1 MTGSRYRVVIADD
14 HLVVREGLKLILETE
29 EDFELVG
36 QAQDGA
42 TAVQLAREV
51 EPDLILMDLRMPG
64 MGGIEAIEQIHDA
77 NPDTAVVILTT
88 YDEDDLMVR
97 GLRAGARGYLLKD
110 VDRETLFHTMRAA
123 VRGNTVLSAE
133 AVSTLLAKSK
143 PNNDAD
149 PRFAA
154 TSLTPREL
162 EILGAITRG
171 RRNKD
176 IGADLGITERT
187 VKAHVSSIY
196 AKLGVA
202 SRAAAAATA
211 ISEGLVSPG
220 SP

>member
-1 MTGSRYRVVIADD
+1 MIADD

-29 EDFELVG
+29 DDFELVG

-42 TAVQLAREV
+42 NAVQLASEL

-64 MGGIEAIEQIHDA
+64 MSGIEAIEQINDA
-77 NPDTAVVILTT
+77 KPDTAVGILTT
-88 YDEDDLMVR
+88 YEEDDLMVR
-97 GLRAGARGYLLKD
+97 GLQAGARGYLLKD

-143 PNNDAD
+143 SNNDAD
-149 PRFAA
+149 PRFAS

-162 EILGAITRG
+162 QILGAITRG

-211 ISEGLVSPG
+211 ISEGLVSPA

>member
-42 TAVQLAREV
+42 TAVQLARDV

-133 AVSTLLAKSK
+133 AVSTLLARSKS
-143 PNNDAD
+143 NNDAD
-149 PRFAA
+149 PRFASA
-154 TSLTPREL
+154 SLTPREL
-162 EILGAITRG
+162 QILRAITRG

-211 ISEGLVSPG
+211 ISQGLVSPG

>member
-51 EPDLILMDLRMPG
+51 EPDLVLMDLRMPG
-64 MGGIEAIEQIHDA
+64 MGGIEAIEQIHDTH
-77 NPDTAVVILTT
+77 PDTAVVILTT
-88 YDEDDLMVR
+88 YDEDDLMIR
-97 GLRAGARGYLLKD
+97 GLQAGARGYLLKD

-133 AVSTLLAKSK
+133 AVSTLLARSKS
-143 PNNDAD
+143 NNDAD
-149 PRFAA
+149 PSFAS

-162 EILGAITRG
+162 QILGAITRG

>member
-1 MTGSRYRVVIADD
+1 MIADD

-64 MGGIEAIEQIHDA
+64 MGGIEAIERIHDA

-97 GLRAGARGYLLKD
+97 GLQAGARGYLLKD

-143 PNNDAD
+143 SNNDAD
-149 PRFAA
+149 PSLGS

-162 EILGAITRG
+162 QILGAITRG

-211 ISEGLVSPG
+211 ISKGLVSPG

>member
-1 MTGSRYRVVIADD
+1 MIADD

-97 GLRAGARGYLLKD
+97 GLQAGARGYLLKD

-143 PNNDAD
+143 SNNDAD
-149 PRFAA
+149 PRFAS

-162 EILGAITRG
+162 QILGAITRG

-211 ISEGLVSPG
+211 ISEGLVSPA

>member
-36 QAQDGA
+36 QAHDGV
-42 TAVQLAREV
+42 TAVQLVREV

-64 MGGIEAIEQIHDA
+64 MGGIEAIEQIHDT

-88 YDEDDLMVR
+88 YDEDDLMIR
-97 GLRAGARGYLLKD
+97 GLQAGARGYLLKD

-143 PNNDAD
+143 SNNDAD
-149 PRFAA
+149 PRFAS

-162 EILGAITRG
+162 QILGAITRG

>member
-1 MTGSRYRVVIADD
+1 VTGTRYRVVIADD
-14 HLVVREGLKLILETE
+14 HLVVREGLRLILETE
-29 EDFELVG
+29 EDFELIG

-42 TAVQLAREV
+42 TAVQLASEL

-97 GLRAGARGYLLKD
+97 GLQAGARGYLLKD
-110 VDRETLFHTMRAA
+110 VGRETLFHTMRAA

-133 AVSTLLAKSK
+133 AVSTLLARSK
-143 PNNDAD
+143 GTNAD
-149 PRFAA
+149 QRVSAM
-154 TSLTPREL
+154 SLTPREF
-162 EILGAITRG
+162 EILEAITRG

-187 VKAHVSSIY
+187 VKEHVSSIY

-202 SRAAAAATA
+202 SRAAAVATA
-211 ISEGLVSPG
+211 INEGLVSPG
-220 SP
+220 GP

>member
-1 MTGSRYRVVIADD
+1 VTAARYRVVIADD

-29 EDFELVG
+29 KDFELVG

-97 GLRAGARGYLLKD
+97 GLQAGARGYLLKD

-123 VRGNTVLSAE
+123 IRGNTVLSAE

-143 PNNDAD
+143 SNNDAK
-149 PRFAA
+149 PNLAS

-162 EILGAITRG
+162 QILGAITRG

-211 ISEGLVSPG
+211 ISKGLVSPS

>member
-1 MTGSRYRVVIADD
+1 VTGSRYRVVIADD

-42 TAVQLAREV
+42 TAVQLVREV
-51 EPDLILMDLRMPG
+51 EPDLVLMDLRMPG
-64 MGGIEAIEQIHDA
+64 MGGIEAIEQIRDA

-88 YDEDDLMVR
+88 YDEDNLMVR

-133 AVSTLLAKSK
+133 AVSTLLARSKS
-143 PNNDAD
+143 NNDAD
-149 PRFAA
+149 PSFAS

-162 EILGAITRG
+162 QILGAITRG

>member
-42 TAVQLAREV
+42 TAVQLVREV
-51 EPDLILMDLRMPG
+51 EPDLVLMDLRMPG
-64 MGGIEAIEQIHDA
+64 MGGIEAIEQIRDA

-88 YDEDDLMVR
+88 YDEDNLMVR

-133 AVSTLLAKSK
+133 AVSTLLARSKS
-143 PNNDAD
+143 NNDAD
-149 PRFAA
+149 PSFAS

-162 EILGAITRG
+162 QILGAITRG

>member
-1 MTGSRYRVVIADD
+1 MTGARYRVVIADD

-77 NPDTAVVILTT
+77 NPATAVVILTT
-88 YDEDDLMVR
+88 YDEDDLLIR
-97 GLRAGARGYLLKD
+97 GLQAGARGYLLKD

-143 PNNDAD
+143 SNNDAD
-149 PRFAA
+149 PRFAS

-162 EILGAITRG
+162 QILGAITRG

-211 ISEGLVSPG
+211 ISEGLVSPNR
-220 SP
+220 P

>member
-1 MTGSRYRVVIADD
+1 
-14 HLVVREGLKLILETE
+14 
-29 EDFELVG
+29 
-36 QAQDGA
+36 
-42 TAVQLAREV
+42 
-51 EPDLILMDLRMPG
+51 MDLRMPG

-97 GLRAGARGYLLKD
+97 GLQAGARGYLLKD

-143 PNNDAD
+143 SNNDAN
-149 PRFAA
+149 PSFASA
-154 TSLTPREL
+154 SLTPREL
-162 EILGAITRG
+162 QILGAITRG

-211 ISEGLVSPG
+211 ISKGLVSPS

>member
-1 MTGSRYRVVIADD
+1 MTGARYRVVIADD

-143 PNNDAD
+143 SNNDAD
-149 PRFAA
+149 PSFAS

-162 EILGAITRG
+162 QILGAITRG

-211 ISEGLVSPG
+211 ISKGIVSPS

>member
-64 MGGIEAIEQIHDA
+64 MGGIEAIERIHDA

-97 GLRAGARGYLLKD
+97 GLQAGARGYLLKD

-143 PNNDAD
+143 SNNDAD
-149 PRFAA
+149 TSLAS

-162 EILGAITRG
+162 QILGAITRG

-176 IGADLGITERT
+176 IGADLGIT
-187 VKAHVSSIY
+187 
-196 AKLGVA
+196 
-202 SRAAAAATA
+202 
-211 ISEGLVSPG
+211 
-220 SP
+220 

>member
-14 HLVVREGLKLILETE
+14 HLVVREGLRLILETQG
-29 EDFELVG
+29 DFELVG

-42 TAVQLAREV
+42 TAVQLVRDV
-51 EPDLILMDLRMPG
+51 EPDLVLMDLRMPG
-64 MGGIEAIEQIHDA
+64 MGGIEAIEQIHDTH
-77 NPDTAVVILTT
+77 PDTAVVILTT
-88 YDEDDLMVR
+88 YDEDDLMIR

-133 AVSTLLAKSK
+133 AVSTLLARSKS
-143 PNNDAD
+143 NNDAD
-149 PRFAA
+149 PRFAS

-162 EILGAITRG
+162 QILGAITRG

>member
-64 MGGIEAIEQIHDA
+64 MGGIEAIEQIRDA

-133 AVSTLLAKSK
+133 AVSTLLARSKS
-143 PNNDAD
+143 NNDAD
-149 PRFAA
+149 PSFAS

-162 EILGAITRG
+162 QILGAITRG
-171 RRNKD
+171 RRHKD

>member
-1 MTGSRYRVVIADD
+1 MTAARYRVVIADD

-42 TAVQLAREV
+42 TAVQLAREI

-97 GLRAGARGYLLKD
+97 GLQAGARGYLLKD

-143 PNNDAD
+143 SNNDAK
-149 PRFAA
+149 PNLAS

-162 EILGAITRG
+162 QILGAITRG

-211 ISEGLVSPG
+211 ISEGLVSPNR
-220 SP
+220 P

>member
-97 GLRAGARGYLLKD
+97 GLQAGARGYLLKD

-143 PNNDAD
+143 SNNDAD
-149 PRFAA
+149 PSLAS

-162 EILGAITRG
+162 QILGAITRG

>member
-14 HLVVREGLKLILETE
+14 HLVVREGLRLILETQG
-29 EDFELVG
+29 DFELVG

-42 TAVQLAREV
+42 TAVQLVREV
-51 EPDLILMDLRMPG
+51 EPDLVLMDLRMPG

-133 AVSTLLAKSK
+133 AVSTLLARSKS
-143 PNNDAD
+143 NNDAD
-149 PRFAA
+149 PSFAS

-162 EILGAITRG
+162 QILGAITRG

-187 VKAHVSSIY
+187 VKAHVSSKI
-196 AKLGVA
+196 GRA
-202 SRAAAAATA
+202 SCR
-211 ISEGLVSPG
+211 ERV
-220 SP
+220 

>member
-42 TAVQLAREV
+42 TAVQLARDV

-64 MGGIEAIEQIHDA
+64 MGGIEAIEQIHDTH
-77 NPDTAVVILTT
+77 PDTAVVILTT

-97 GLRAGARGYLLKD
+97 GLQAGARGYLLKD

-133 AVSTLLAKSK
+133 ALSTLLARSKS
-143 PNNDAD
+143 NNDSD
-149 PRFAA
+149 PSFAS

-162 EILGAITRG
+162 QILGAITRG

-196 AKLGVA
+196 SKLGVA

>member
-42 TAVQLAREV
+42 TAVQLVREV
-51 EPDLILMDLRMPG
+51 EPDLVLMDLRMPG

-133 AVSTLLAKSK
+133 AVSTLLARSKS
-143 PNNDAD
+143 NNDAD
-149 PRFAA
+149 PRFASA
-154 TSLTPREL
+154 SLTPREL
-162 EILGAITRG
+162 QILGAITRG

-211 ISEGLVSPG
+211 ISKGLVSPS

>member
-88 YDEDDLMVR
+88 YDEDNLMVR

-133 AVSTLLAKSK
+133 AVSTLLARSKS
-143 PNNDAD
+143 NNDAD
-149 PRFAA
+149 PSFAS

-162 EILGAITRG
+162 QILGAITRG

>member
-42 TAVQLAREV
+42 TAVQLARDV

-64 MGGIEAIEQIHDA
+64 MGGIEAIEQIRDA

-88 YDEDDLMVR
+88 YDEDNLMVR

-133 AVSTLLAKSK
+133 AVSTLLARSKS
-143 PNNDAD
+143 NNDAD
-149 PRFAA
+149 PSFAS

-162 EILGAITRG
+162 QILGAITRG

>member
-42 TAVQLAREV
+42 TAVQLVREV
-51 EPDLILMDLRMPG
+51 EPDLVLMDLRMPG

-133 AVSTLLAKSK
+133 AVSTLLARSKS
-143 PNNDAD
+143 NNDAD
-149 PRFAA
+149 PSFAS

-162 EILGAITRG
+162 QILGAITRG

>member
-1 MTGSRYRVVIADD
+1 MIADD

-64 MGGIEAIEQIHDA
+64 MGGIEAIEQIRDA

-133 AVSTLLAKSK
+133 AVSTLLARSKS
-143 PNNDAD
+143 NNDAD
-149 PRFAA
+149 PSFAS

-162 EILGAITRG
+162 QILGAITRG

-196 AKLGVA
+196 AKLGVS
-202 SRAAAAATA
+202 SRAAAVATA
-211 ISEGLVSPG
+211 IGEGLVSSG
-220 SP
+220 GG

>member
-64 MGGIEAIEQIHDA
+64 MGGIEAIERIHDA

-97 GLRAGARGYLLKD
+97 GLQAGARGYLLKD

-143 PNNDAD
+143 SNNDAD
-149 PRFAA
+149 TSLAS

-162 EILGAITRG
+162 QILGAITRG

>member
-1 MTGSRYRVVIADD
+1 MTGTRYRVVIADD
-14 HLVVREGLKLILETE
+14 HLVVREGLRLILETE
-29 EDFELVG
+29 EDFELIG

-42 TAVQLAREV
+42 TAVQLASKL

-97 GLRAGARGYLLKD
+97 GLQAGARGYLLKD
-110 VDRETLFHTMRAA
+110 VGRETLFHTMRAA

-133 AVSTLLAKSK
+133 AVSTLLARSK
-143 PNNDAD
+143 AD
-149 PRFAA
+149 TNADHSVSA

-162 EILGAITRG
+162 EILEAITRG

-176 IGADLGITERT
+176 IGTDLGITERT

-202 SRAAAAATA
+202 SRAAAVATA
-211 ISEGLVSPG
+211 INGGLVSPG
-220 SP
+220 GP

>member
-1 MTGSRYRVVIADD
+1 MTGTRYRVVIADD

-29 EDFELVG
+29 DDFELVG

-42 TAVQLAREV
+42 NAVQLASEL

-64 MGGIEAIEQIHDA
+64 MSGIEAIEQIHDA

-88 YDEDDLMVR
+88 YDEDDLLVR
-97 GLRAGARGYLLKD
+97 GLQAGARGYLLKD

-133 AVSTLLAKSK
+133 AVSTLLAKSRS
-143 PNNDAD
+143 NNDAK
-149 PRFAA
+149 PSFAS
-154 TSLTPREL
+154 TNLTPREL
-162 EILGAITRG
+162 QILGAITRG

-211 ISEGLVSPG
+211 ISEGLVSPS

>member
-1 MTGSRYRVVIADD
+1 MIADD

-64 MGGIEAIEQIHDA
+64 MGGIEAIEQIRDA

-88 YDEDDLMVR
+88 YDEDNLMVR

-123 VRGNTVLSAE
+123 VRGHTVLSAE

-143 PNNDAD
+143 SNNDAD
-149 PRFAA
+149 PRFAS

-162 EILGAITRG
+162 QILGAITRG